1 MEETGKY
8 NQHHFLQETNGGQ
21 EEEIGEDDFFSLYI
35 LYNFTCCGDCV
46 SFISLQ
52 QNLIKQNKQP
62 REKKICPEDFF

>member
-52 QNLIKQNKQP
+52 
-62 REKKICPEDFF
+62 